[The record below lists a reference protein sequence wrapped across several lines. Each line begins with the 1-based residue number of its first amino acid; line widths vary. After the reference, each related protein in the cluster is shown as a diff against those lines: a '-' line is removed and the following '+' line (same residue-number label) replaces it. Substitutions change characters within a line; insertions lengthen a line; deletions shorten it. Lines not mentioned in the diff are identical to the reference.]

1 MRPEPYVPRMMRVS
15 PPELERE
22 FPGPQASSSVTFA
35 PFSRSC
41 SAVQPPKAPAPTT
54 ITDFRGELANACSP
68 IRYAPTAV
76 ELFKKVRREVPVKAI
91 QKFYNQRR
99 PEHPFSS
106 LPSGAT

>member
-22 FPGPQASSSVTFA
+22 FPGPHASSSVTFA

-41 SAVQPPKAPAPTT
+41 SAVQPPNAPAPTT
-54 ITDFRGELANACSP
+54 ITDFRGELASARDP

-76 ELFKKVRREVPVKAI
+76 EPFKNVRRELPVTVMK
-91 QKFYNQRR
+91 KFYNQHRAIAC
-99 PEHPFSS
+99 SG
-106 LPSGAT
+106 LP